1 MGYNGTNVDKSGD
14 KWRKPVD
21 NFFIGEYTHVLDS
34 KGRLAIPAK
43 FRSILKKGAIV
54 TKGLDGCLFL
64 YIKDDWNKLVAK
76 LQQMPVSQGSARAF
90 GRLMLAGAMPVRV
103 DAQGRINLP
112 KYLVQFAGLKTNVI
126 IAGLMNRLEIWDEK
140 SWDKYKKKTEPES
153 EKIAEELF
161 I

>member
-1 MGYNGTNVDKSGD
+1 MDNV
-14 KWRKPVD
+14 
-21 NFFIGEYTHVLDS
+21 FIGEYAHVLDS

-64 YIKDDWNKLVAK
+64 YTKDDWDRLVAK
-76 LQQMPVSQGSARAF
+76 LQQMPVSQGNARAF
-90 GRLMLAGAMPVRV
+90 GRLMLAGAMPARLDV
-103 DAQGRINLP
+103 QGRINLP
-112 KYLVQFAGLKTNVI
+112 KYLIQFANLKTNVI
-126 IAGLMNRLEIWDEK
+126 IAGLMNRLEIWDEAA
-140 SWDKYKKKTEPES
+140 WGKYKKKTEPES

>member
-1 MGYNGTNVDKSGD
+1 MGYNETNVDKSGD
-14 KWRKPVD
+14 KWREKVD
-21 NFFIGEYTHVLDS
+21 NVFIGEYAHVLDS

-64 YIKDDWNKLVAK
+64 YTKEDWNKLVAK
-76 LQQMPVSQGSARAF
+76 LQQMSVTQGSARAF
-90 GRLMLAGAMPVRV
+90 SRLMLAGAMPMRV
-103 DAQGRINLP
+103 DVQGRINLP
-112 KYLVQFAGLKTNVI
+112 KYLIQFASLKTNVI
-126 IAGLMNRLEIWDEK
+126 IAGLMNRLEIWDATA
-140 SWDKYKKKTEPES
+140 WDKYKKKTEPES